1 MIKSLKIKY
10 VLCALSKLILYIAN
24 MNFKKIQ
31 IIFYAILINLTLI
44 CGASAEA
51 QTEKECFEKIS
62 RGIFKFNQGFD
73 NVILEPVAKVYNKLP
88 EPIRNGTGNFTSNI
102 ATLLSIPNHL
112 LQGEMRLAGHAT
124 GSFLVNS
131 TIGILGLANPAAAMG
146 LENQKEDLGQT
157 LGTYGVEGGCYFVL
171 PILGPT
177 TVRDSFGMV
186 IDNNFLD
193 PFARVTWHEKEIKS
207 MSGTKLDYVG
217 VKAATAVD
225 FRGDNMTNFESL
237 EKNSIDIYAA
247 TKSLYLQNRDRKITN
262 SSSSSDEDWGE
273 LDK

>member
-10 VLCALSKLILYIAN
+10 DLCALSKLILYIAN

-44 CGASAEA
+44 CGASAES

-73 NVILEPVAKVYNKLP
+73 NVILEPVAKVYNRLP

-131 TIGILGLANPAAAMG
+131 TIGIFGLANPAAAMG

-157 LGTYGVEGGCYFVL
+157 LGTYGVDGGCYFVL

-177 TVRDSFGMV
+177 TVRDTFGMV

-225 FRGDNMTNFESL
+225 FRGENMTNFESL

-247 TKSLYLQNRDRKITN
+247 TKSLYLQNRDSKITN